1 MNSERNA
8 TGILILATV
17 LSAFGWIFS
26 KETIQGLPPFGF
38 VGLRFLI
45 ASLCLLPFC
54 YKALVKASG
63 KEIRSAAL
71 VGVLLATALMSWIHA
86 ISISDTLGEGAFIL
100 SLSMLMVPFVAWVLF
115 KQRPKRIFWFSL
127 PIAASGLAFLSL
139 ADGWQSSVSQLWFL
153 FNAVVLALHF
163 NINSKYSQTLP
174 VLVLTCIQLF
184 VTGLVGLTA
193 SALFETVPPQI
204 EPTIWAWFAA
214 STILA
219 TALRYVMQTMAQKQI
234 NPGNAALIMILE
246 PVWTVVLSVVW
257 YSESLSANKWVGC
270 GLILFSLIL
279 YRTDGKLSFLK
290 GRRKLV

>member
-1 MNSERNA
+1 MDFLKGNNPRL
-8 TGILILATV
+8 T
-17 LSAFGWIFS
+17 
-26 KETIQGLPPFGF
+26 PFGF

-204 EPTIWAWFAA
+204 ELTIWAWFAA

-246 PVWTVVLSVVW
+246 PVWTVVLSVIW